1 MDEKK
6 TSNFYWKKLPVES
19 LSRDAR
25 KADPRV
31 AFLGIGNELNGDD
44 AAGVWLSRRLLSL
57 KISCDR
63 LLFFDCGQVPE
74 NSLSTLR
81 KFRPDLVVLM
91 DAADFG
97 GEPGEVRWIDPQA
110 TTGFSASSHT
120 LPFSVLSKYLIK
132 ELGCVVRV
140 LGIQPLS
147 LEFDAGLS
155 SAVKNSLALLVK
167 DLEAWIKQE
176 CATKSP

>member
-1 MDEKK
+1 M
-6 TSNFYWKKLPVES
+6 ES

-57 KISCDR
+57 KVSCDR

-155 SAVKNSLALLVK
+155 SPVRNSLALLIK
-167 DLEAWIKQE
+167 DFEMWIKQE